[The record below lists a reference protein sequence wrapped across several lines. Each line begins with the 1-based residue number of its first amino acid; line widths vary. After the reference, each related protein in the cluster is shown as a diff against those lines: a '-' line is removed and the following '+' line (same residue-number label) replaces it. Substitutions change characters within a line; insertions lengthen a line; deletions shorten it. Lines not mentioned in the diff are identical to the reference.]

1 MITINP
7 NPIAPQRPSHDPSS
21 HDLAAAYLKG
31 ITLEDRRQ
39 AGQVYTPLHLV
50 HFILELAGYDP
61 DLPIEHAT
69 LLDPACG
76 GGVFLQVAVTHLAA
90 RLTGLGTDLG
100 TQLGHDRLLELVS
113 QNFFGVD
120 LDANACALT
129 GQAVREAI
137 RCVSARPVS
146 DDFFDTNVFQADFL
160 RSDDLELRLPFGGL
174 DFVVGNPPYVQTT
187 RLEPEVKAELRARFV
202 SASGR
207 LDLYTLFIERTIPI
221 LRDGGR
227 FAFITPDKFL
237 ASLSAADIR
246 AVLVRNGSLKRVA
259 RFTSHK
265 VFQDAATV
273 PCVTVFERGAA
284 HNQIEILQC
293 GDQADHDGN
302 VPVIE
307 RYALPGS
314 RLRKPIWDFNPPDL
328 RHLTERIQ
336 GQHRSL
342 ESVTARIS
350 AGVATGRN
358 EVFVIPVNATVDL
371 EPELLRR
378 AVRGEDIGPYSI
390 NDPGLRLLIPYTYD
404 DGQRRLIELSQYPLA
419 QAYLERFK
427 ADLEKRQVVTVKNQA
442 WYAFTDPSKVDL
454 SRLPKILVPDV
465 AEHNRFAFDPGN
477 FFPLNSAY
485 YLVPDGIDP
494 HYLTAVLNSTPI
506 EFLIRLHAPIAKDR
520 FSRYRRQF
528 LAPLPIPMPDL
539 QTVQAIVEAALRG
552 DARQTDAL
560 CTELFGL
567 TDGELTMINAY
578 LGRTQT

>member
-7 NPIAPQRPSHDPSS
+7 NPIAPQLPSHN
-21 HDLAAAYLKG
+21 LAAAYLKG

-61 DLPIEHAT
+61 DLPIERAT
-69 LLDPACG
+69 VLDPACG

-90 RLTGLGTDLG
+90 RLTGLGTDLN
-100 TQLGHDRLLELVS
+100 TQAGHNRLLELVC

-129 GQAVREAI
+129 AQAVREAI
-137 RCVSARPVS
+137 RCVSVRPVS
-146 DDFFDTNVFQADFL
+146 NDFFDSNVFQADFL
-160 RSDDLELRLPFGGL
+160 RSNNLESKLPFGGL

-221 LRDGGR
+221 LRDGGC

-284 HNQIEILQC
+284 HNEIEILQC
-293 GDQADHDGN
+293 GDQADHDGK
-302 VPVIE
+302 VPIVK
-307 RYALPGS
+307 RYKLPGS

-358 EVFVIPVNATVDL
+358 EVFVIPADATVDL
-371 EPELLRR
+371 EPKLLRR

-404 DGQRRLIELSQYPLA
+404 DGGQRRLIELSQYPLA

-427 ADLEKRQVVTVKNQA
+427 VDLEKRQVVTVKNQA

-485 YLVPDGIDP
+485 YLVPDGIDA

-528 LAPLPIPMPDL
+528 LAPLPIPAPDT
-539 QTVQAIVEAALRG
+539 QTVQVIVEAALRG

-560 CTELFGL
+560 CTGLFGL

-578 LGRTQT
+578 LGRTRV